1 MLRYLI
7 SMTEY
12 FKAGHYL
19 DQHENKLEEH
29 ILDVL
34 DQESGYLSQDQ
45 LELRYPS
52 REFEPLADE
61 LDQRVESRSE
71 SGEPIYKA
79 KDIDSVKGPEG
90 MESLI
95 VSTLDVDEETRKE
108 IRKEARDM
116 SSDEIK
122 AEQDEIYGEMKRQA
136 DEVAR
141 KLDMSPGGFHGV
153 SGFLSPLTAREMY
166 REPDAPEIPKGFETL
181 DFNAPYEQLLSQVEQ
196 LNMDLLSQEEKMQLV
211 RLLELKAAGGDP
223 NLI

>member
-1 MLRYLI
+1 
-7 SMTEY
+7 MTEY

-19 DQHENKLEEH
+19 DNYEDKVEEH

-34 DQESGYLSQDQ
+34 DQESGYLTQDTKQ
-45 LELRYPS
+45 IELRYPS
-52 REFEPLADE
+52 REVEPLDE
-61 LDQRVESRSE
+61 FSDTERQYTESRSE

-79 KDIDSVKGPEG
+79 KDIDRTIGPEG

-95 VSTLDVDEETRKE
+95 VSALDIDEETRKE
-108 IRKEARDM
+108 IKKDARNM

-122 AEQDEIYGEMKRQA
+122 AEQDKVYGEMKRQA
-136 DEVAR
+136 DEVA
-141 KLDMSPGGFHGV
+141 KKMGMPSGGLHGV
-153 SGFLSPLTAREMY
+153 SGFLSPLAARDMY

-181 DFNAPYEQLLSQVEQ
+181 DFDAPYEQLLSQAEQ